1 MKNQKAVILI
11 ICSKG
16 AEKALPDEGK
26 PSEPI
31 DDVVEK
37 PDDNQGE

>member
-1 MKNQKAVILI
+1 MKNQKAVIFI

-16 AEKALPDEGK
+16 GEKVFPDEGK

-37 PDDNQGE
+37 PDDNQSE